1 MPQVKPKIVSV
12 TNQKGGVGKTTTT
25 INLAAALA
33 AINKRVLVIDLDPQ
47 GNASTGLG
55 VGRTERANDAYTFL
69 FGRVSAAECIRPT
82 RVAGLDILPASID
95 LSAAEIE
102 LASMEDKMGRLRSL
116 LRSNEQL
123 ALDQAPVSAAA
134 FAQYD
139 YILLDC
145 PPALGFLT
153 LNALAASHSIIIP
166 LQAEFFSLEGVSHLM
181 NTIQMVRA
189 KENPALAIEGVAL
202 TMVDRRNQLS
212 HLVEKDVR
220 EYFGD
225 KAFTTVIPRN
235 VRISEAP
242 SHGKPIILYD
252 HSSSGAAA
260 YIQLAAEFILRQGA

>member
-1 MPQVKPKIVSV
+1 MPQPKPKIVSI

-33 AINKRVLVIDLDPQ
+33 ATNKSVLVMDLDPQ

-55 VGRTERANDAYTFL
+55 VGREERALDAYAFL
-69 FGRVSAAECIRPT
+69 FGRADAAECIRPT
-82 RVAGLDILPASID
+82 RLAGLDILPASID

-102 LASMEDKMGRLRSL
+102 LGAMEDKMGHLRGL
-116 LRSNEQL
+116 LRGREISGVVPKS
-123 ALDQAPVSAAA
+123 DP
-134 FAQYD
+134 FTKYD

-153 LNALAASHSIIIP
+153 LNSLAASHSIVIP

-189 KENPALAIEGVAL
+189 KANPELAIEGVVL
-202 TMVDRRNQLS
+202 TMFDRRNQLS

-225 KAFTTVIPRN
+225 KVFETIIPRN

-260 YIQLAAEFILRQGA
+260 YINLAAEFILRQEA